1 MKKLRF
7 VPDARQGWKWYSN
20 QMSALNVAI
29 VTVWANLPDDMRAN
43 VPISWVLVLVAVA
56 SAAGIIGRFID
67 QGGDA

>member
-1 MKKLRF
+1 
-7 VPDARQGWKWYSN
+7 
-20 QMSALNVAI
+20 MSALNVAI